1 MPIEQRGSYCIE
13 GALTIFIFTACMMAL
28 LSLLL
33 IVKVEGEVQDALNA
47 AAIRL
52 SSISYEIGSA
62 ESAALPGQ
70 LRTIFVQSGGQ
81 GTGVPTAALA
91 KEETFRQLQLSGLSK
106 WLRIQG
112 VRGGMGGLSF
122 AGSRMYGQGK
132 TISLQVSYR
141 IRVNTYGLF
150 RKELPICQIAETEAL
165 LPENASALLKGSAFG
180 DGGDSIWKKPPFVR
194 GRFFMKTLRGSQFFQ
209 SALPDTGIDFYN
221 PATGQIME
229 QYSINLF
236 DPYYSMQPEAA
247 EDPGAYTVSWPALE
261 REVLSY
267 GRDLNRHIRRLKG
280 RVKMKNGTVYP
291 LKPGRKQILLTVPE
305 EAEQNPSMQ
314 HALKR
319 LQSEMKEQYGI
330 SVTVRYLEEAL
341 V

>member
-1 MPIEQRGSYCIE
+1 MPIERRGSYCIE

-33 IVKVEGEVQDALNA
+33 IVKVEGEVQDVLNA

-52 SSISYEIGSA
+52 SSISYEIGTA

-81 GTGVPTAALA
+81 GTGVPAAALA
-91 KEETFRQLQLSGLSK
+91 KEETLRQLQLSGLSK
-106 WLRIQG
+106 WLRLRG

-165 LPENASALLKGSAFG
+165 LPENAAALLKGSAFG
-180 DGGDSIWKKPPFVR
+180 DGRDSIWKKPPFVR
-194 GRFFMKTLRGSQFFQ
+194 GRFFMKTLRRSQFFQ

-236 DPYYSMQPEAA
+236 DPYYSIRAGAA

-305 EAEQNPSMQ
+305 ETEQNTSMQ
-314 HALKR
+314 QALKR
-319 LQSEMKEQYGI
+319 LQSEIKEQYEI